1 MEFELLSRREQ
12 KVTMLAG
19 EYVVVMVAS
28 GIGTCP
34 VRKDVGAVHAD
45 LSGDDECKGE
55 RRVEDVDEPAERCA
69 ETARTA
75 ERAVGM
81 ESIL

>member
-34 VRKDVGAVHAD
+34 MRKDVGAVHAD

-55 RRVEDVDEPAERCA
+55 RRVEDEPAERCA

>member
-1 MEFELLSRREQ
+1 MEFELFSSREQ
-12 KVTMLAG
+12 KVTVLAG
-19 EYVVVMVAS
+19 EYVVVMEAS

-34 VRKDVGAVHAD
+34 VRKDVGAVHVD
-45 LSGDDECKGE
+45 SSGDDECKSE
-55 RRVEDVDEPAERCA
+55 RRVEDEPEERCA